1 VPTIGDLTTWPVGSA
16 ARRGRRRGR
25 CGAGDGRCG
34 VLLHALLRHHHH
46 LILRDCGGLD
56 DADLAF
62 AFGHFEFS
70 DVRFGD
76 EVDQC
81 LEFS

>member
-1 VPTIGDLTTWPVGSA
+1 VPTIGDLTTWPVGSGGA
-16 ARRGRRRGR
+16 AGAAAAPVRRPARPARRIAGRP
-25 CGAGDGRCG
+25 A
-34 VLLHALLRHHHH
+34 AAHHH
-46 LILRDCGGLD
+46 LILRDGGGLD

-62 AFGHFEFS
+62 AFGHFEFG

-76 EVDQC
+76 EVDQR

>member
-1 VPTIGDLTTWPVGSA
+1 MG
-16 ARRGRRRGR
+16 RRGV
-25 CGAGDGRCG
+25 
-34 VLLHALLRHHHH
+34 VLGHALRLHHHH
-46 LILRDCGGLD
+46 LVLRDCGRLD
-56 DADLAF
+56 DAYLAF

-76 EVDQC
+76 EVDQR

>member
-1 VPTIGDLTTWPVGSA
+1 VP
-16 ARRGRRRGR
+16 ARRRPALRRAGAEYCCMP
-25 CGAGDGRCG
+25 CGGIITIWFCG
-34 VLLHALLRHHHH
+34 
-46 LILRDCGGLD
+46 DCGGLD

-62 AFGHFEFS
+62 AFGHFEFG

>member
-1 VPTIGDLTTWPVGSA
+1 VASIA
-16 ARRGRRRGR
+16 AR
-25 CGAGDGRCG
+25 
-34 VLLHALLRHHHH
+34 LLRHHHD
-46 LILRDCGGLD
+46 LILRDCGGFD

-76 EVDQC
+76 EVDQR